1 MKYKNQIFI
10 YGLLSISVFITTI
23 FWDKIYIPYNELNII
38 GEYSEKKFHSL
49 NDLLRYLIFI
59 SLPITIFFSQ
69 VFFDKNKK
77 ENLIKNINDKSH
89 FSFRPNGFTLFFAI
103 LIFFIILFE
112 FLSLDFQIH
121 NLDLLHEGQQLSSAY
136 KYYLDGS
143 LWSGSYVTIGIFY
156 ETILNKLVWNLFDV
170 QSIGLKRFTDISL
183 IFIFKTLLI
192 IFCYQISNFFK
203 LNSTFKSIFFI
214 FNSFVFLST
223 IDYNILSV
231 DNLGAREI
239 PVLLTLMLLIHTFQS
254 KSFNY
259 SIILI
264 ISFLSITSLFW
275 GVDRGLVVNFIILCF
290 LFFLIIRSNYKD
302 ASILVISTIFW
313 WLLFYFL
320 LGEEFKFFISNTLS
334 IYKYISYIH
343 GIIHPIPFSDD
354 PNSSRATKTL
364 LLIILSSLLTIN
376 LLFNLNKKFNVSFKF
391 FMFFLTLVI
400 ISSYIYVVGRSDG
413 PHIKHIFGYI
423 IIYFSIYFSYFI
435 LEFLEKKEILNKY
448 KIFNLFPFFL
458 LILFLYNNFNFKPEN
473 IKKYNSRFSNYI
485 NLPDENFLNTKEIN
499 FIKETKPI
507 IEKSDCVQL
516 FSHDAALLYLLK
528 KKSCSR
534 FFLIW
539 SVGSPENQKNLVK
552 ELEKTSF
559 VISGGIK
566 YNWLKPLPKRLS
578 IVYDYINDNYEK
590 IEEIENWYILKKIN

>member
-1 MKYKNQIFI
+1 MKFKNQILI
-10 YGLLSISVFITTI
+10 YILLSISIFLTTI
-23 FWDKIYIPYNELNII
+23 VWDKIYIPYNELNII
-38 GEYSEKKFHSL
+38 GEYSEKKYHSL
-49 NDLLRYLIFI
+49 NDLLRYFTFI
-59 SLPITIFFSQ
+59 SIPITIFFSQ
-69 VFFDKNKK
+69 VFFDKNKR
-77 ENLIKNINDKSH
+77 ENLLKNIHDKSY
-89 FSFRPNGFTLFFAI
+89 FLFPSNRLTLFFAVS
-103 LIFFIILFE
+103 IFFIILFE

-121 NLDLLHEGQQLSSAY
+121 NLDLLHEGQQLSSPY

-156 ETILNKLVWNLFDV
+156 ETILNKLIWDLFDV
-170 QSIGLKRFTDISL
+170 ESIGLKRFTDISL

-192 IFCYQISNFFK
+192 IFCFQISNFFR

-320 LGEEFKFFISNTLS
+320 LGEEFTFFISNTLS

-400 ISSYIYVVGRSDG
+400 IFSYIYVVGRSDG

-578 IVYDYINDNYEK
+578 IVYGYINDNYEK

>member
-10 YGLLSISVFITTI
+10 YVLLSICIFITTI
-23 FWDKIYIPYNELNII
+23 AWDKIYIPYNELNII

-77 ENLIKNINDKSH
+77 ENLIKNINDKSY

-103 LIFFIILFE
+103 LIFFTILFE

-254 KSFNY
+254 KSFNN
-259 SIILI
+259 SIMLI
-264 ISFLSITSLFW
+264 IGFLSITSLFW

-400 ISSYIYVVGRSDG
+400 IFSYIYVIGRSDG

-578 IVYDYINDNYEK
+578 IVYGYINDNYEK

>member
-10 YGLLSISVFITTI
+10 YVLLSICIFITTI
-23 FWDKIYIPYNELNII
+23 AWDKIYIPYNELNII

-77 ENLIKNINDKSH
+77 ENLIKNINDKSY

-103 LIFFIILFE
+103 LIFFTILFE

-254 KSFNY
+254 KSFNN
-259 SIILI
+259 SIMLI
-264 ISFLSITSLFW
+264 IGFLSITSLFW

-400 ISSYIYVVGRSDG
+400 IFSYIYVIGRSDG

-458 LILFLYNNFNFKPEN
+458 LILFLYNNFNFKLEN

-578 IVYDYINDNYEK
+578 IVYGYINDNYEK

>member
-10 YGLLSISVFITTI
+10 YGLLFICIFVTTI
-23 FWDKIYIPYNELNII
+23 SWDKIYIPYNELNII

-77 ENLIKNINDKSH
+77 ENLIKNINDKSY

-121 NLDLLHEGQQLSSAY
+121 NLDLLHEGQQLSSSY

-156 ETILNKLVWNLFDV
+156 ETILNKLVWNLFDI

-192 IFCYQISNFFK
+192 IFCYQISNFLN

-400 ISSYIYVVGRSDG
+400 IFSYIYVVGRSDG

>member
-10 YGLLSISVFITTI
+10 YVLLSICIFITTI
-23 FWDKIYIPYNELNII
+23 SWDKIYIPYNELNII

-320 LGEEFKFFISNTLS
+320 LGEEFTFFISNTLS

-400 ISSYIYVVGRSDG
+400 IFSYIYVVGRSDG

-578 IVYDYINDNYEK
+578 IVYGYINDNYEK

>member
-1 MKYKNQIFI
+1 MNFKKQILVYI
-10 YGLLSISVFITTI
+10 LLSICIFLTTI
-23 FWDKIYIPYNELNII
+23 TWNKIYIPYNELNII
-38 GEYSEKKFHSL
+38 GEYSKKKFHSL
-49 NDLLRYLIFI
+49 NDLLRYIIFI
-59 SLPITIFFSQ
+59 SIPITIFFSQ

-77 ENLIKNINDKSH
+77 ENLFKNINDKSY
-89 FSFRPNGFTLFFAI
+89 FSFKPNGFTLFFAI

-112 FLSLDFQIH
+112 FLSLDFQTH

-170 QSIGLKRFTDISL
+170 ESIGLKRFTDISL

-192 IFCYQISNFFK
+192 IFCYQISNFFR
-203 LNSTFKSIFFI
+203 LNSTYKSIFFI

-239 PVLLTLMLLIHTFQS
+239 PVLLTLMLLIHSFQS
-254 KSFNY
+254 KSFNNT
-259 SIILI
+259 IILI

-302 ASILVISTIFW
+302 AGILVLSIIFW
-313 WLLFYFL
+313 WVLFYFL

-343 GIIHPIPFSDD
+343 GIIHPIPFSGD

-376 LLFNLNKKFNVSFKF
+376 LLFNLNKKFNISFKF

-400 ISSYIYVVGRSDG
+400 ILSYIYVVGRSDG

-423 IIYFSIYFSYFI
+423 IIYFSIYFSYLI
-435 LEFLEKKEILNKY
+435 LEFLEKKEILNKF
-448 KIFNLFPFFL
+448 KIFNLFPIFL
-458 LILFLYNNFNFKPEN
+458 LILFVYNNYNFKIEN
-473 IKKYNSRFSNYI
+473 IKKYNLRFSNYI

-507 IEKSDCVQL
+507 IEKSNCVQL

-539 SVGSPENQKNLVK
+539 SVGSPENQRNLVK
-552 ELEKTSF
+552 ELAKTRF
-559 VISGGIK
+559 VITGGIK
-566 YNWLKPLPKRLS
+566 YNWLNPLPQRLP
-578 IVYDYINDNYEK
+578 IVYSYINDNYEK

>member
-10 YGLLSISVFITTI
+10 YVLLSICIFITTI
-23 FWDKIYIPYNELNII
+23 AWDKIYIPYNELNII

-77 ENLIKNINDKSH
+77 ENLIKNINDKSY

-254 KSFNY
+254 KSFNN
-259 SIILI
+259 SIMLI
-264 ISFLSITSLFW
+264 IGFLSITSLFW

-400 ISSYIYVVGRSDG
+400 IFSYIYVIGRSDG

-435 LEFLEKKEILNKY
+435 LEFLEKKEILNKS

-458 LILFLYNNFNFKPEN
+458 LILFLYNNFIFKLEN

-578 IVYDYINDNYEK
+578 IVYGYINDNYEK

>member
-10 YGLLSISVFITTI
+10 YGLLSICIFITTI
-23 FWDKIYIPYNELNII
+23 SWDKIYIPYNELNII

-192 IFCYQISNFFK
+192 IFCYQISNFLN

>member
-1 MKYKNQIFI
+1 MNFKKQILVYI
-10 YGLLSISVFITTI
+10 LLSICIFLTTI
-23 FWDKIYIPYNELNII
+23 TWNKIYIPYNELNII
-38 GEYSEKKFHSL
+38 GEYSKKKFHSL
-49 NDLLRYLIFI
+49 NDLLRYIIFI
-59 SLPITIFFSQ
+59 SIPITIFFSQ

-77 ENLIKNINDKSH
+77 ENLFKNINDKSY
-89 FSFRPNGFTLFFAI
+89 FSFKPNGFTLFFAI

-170 QSIGLKRFTDISL
+170 ESIGLKRFTDISL

-192 IFCYQISNFFK
+192 IFCYQISNFFR
-203 LNSTFKSIFFI
+203 LNSTYKSIFFI

-254 KSFNY
+254 KSFNNT
-259 SIILI
+259 IILI

-302 ASILVISTIFW
+302 AGILFLSIIFW
-313 WLLFYFL
+313 WVLFYFL

-376 LLFNLNKKFNVSFKF
+376 LLFNLNKKFNISFKF

-400 ISSYIYVVGRSDG
+400 ILSYIYVVGRSDG

-423 IIYFSIYFSYFI
+423 IIYFSIYFSYLI
-435 LEFLEKKEILNKY
+435 LEFLEKKEILNKF

-458 LILFLYNNFNFKPEN
+458 LILFLYNNFNFKIEN
-473 IKKYNSRFSNYI
+473 IKKYNLRFSNYI
-485 NLPDENFLNTKEIN
+485 NLPDENFLNMKEIN

-539 SVGSPENQKNLVK
+539 SVGSPETQKNLVK
-552 ELEKTSF
+552 ELAKTKF
-559 VISGGIK
+559 VVTGGIK
-566 YNWLKPLPKRLS
+566 YNWLNPLPQRLP
-578 IVYDYINDNYEK
+578 IVYGYIKDNYEK
-590 IEEIENWYILKKIN
+590 IEEVENWYILKKIN

>member
-1 MKYKNQIFI
+1 MKFKNQIFI
-10 YGLLSISVFITTI
+10 YVLLSICIFITTI
-23 FWDKIYIPYNELNII
+23 SWDKIYIPYNELNII

-59 SLPITIFFSQ
+59 SIPITIFFSQ

-77 ENLIKNINDKSH
+77 ENLLKNIYDKSY
-89 FSFRPNGFTLFFAI
+89 FLFPPYRLTLFFAVF
-103 LIFFIILFE
+103 IFLIILFE
-112 FLSLDFQIH
+112 FLSLEFQIH

-156 ETILNKLVWNLFDV
+156 ETILNKIVWNLFDV

-192 IFCYQISNFFK
+192 IFCFQISNFFR

-231 DNLGAREI
+231 DNLDAREI
-239 PVLLTLMLLIHTFQS
+239 PVLLILMLLIHTFQS
-254 KSFNY
+254 KSFNNT
-259 SIILI
+259 ILLI
-264 ISFLSITSLFW
+264 IGFLSITSLFW
-275 GVDRGLVVNFIILCF
+275 GVDRGLVINFIILCF
-290 LFFLIIRSNYKD
+290 LFFLIIRKNYKD
-302 ASILVISTIFW
+302 AGILVLSVIFW
-313 WLLFYFL
+313 WLLFYLL

-334 IYKYISYIH
+334 IYKYISYVH

-376 LLFNLNKKFNVSFKF
+376 LFFNLNKKFNVSFKF
-391 FMFFLTLVI
+391 FMIFLTLVI
-400 ISSYIYVVGRSDG
+400 IFSYIYVLGRSDG
-413 PHIKHIFGYI
+413 PHIKHIFGYV
-423 IIYFSIYFSYFI
+423 IIYFSIYFSYLF
-435 LEFLEKKEILNKY
+435 LEFLEKKEVINKY
-448 KIFNLFPFFL
+448 KIINLIPILL
-458 LILFLYNNFNFKPEN
+458 LILFSFYNLDFKFDN

-485 NLPDENFLNTKEIN
+485 NLPDANFLNTKEIN
-499 FIKETKPI
+499 FINETKPI
-507 IEKSDCVQL
+507 FEKSDCVQL
-516 FSHDAALLYLLK
+516 FSHDSAILYLLK

-534 FFLIW
+534 FYLIW
-539 SVGSPENQKNLVK
+539 SVGSPKDQKDLVK
-552 ELEKTSF
+552 ELSKTEY
-559 VISGGIK
+559 IIAGGK
-566 YNWLKPLPKRLS
+566 KFNWLKPLNQRLP
-578 IVYDYINDNYEK
+578 IANDYINKNYQQFAEV
-590 IEEIENWYILKKIN
+590 ENWKILKRIN